1 MDMKRYALYFAPAAR
16 GLHRAAASWLG
27 WDAEA
32 GCAVAQPEVEGIAA
46 ATATPRKYGFHA
58 TLKAPFR
65 LAEGA
70 RAEDLAAAVAA
81 LVAQLRPV
89 PLDGLALT
97 RIGPF
102 LALTPQGDDGP
113 LNALAAQVVEGLDPF
128 RAPLTE
134 AEMARRNPDRL
145 TPRQR
150 ALLDA
155 WGYPYVLDEFRFH
168 MTLTGALDPAT
179 LDAVTAQL
187 APRLTVVPRP
197 FTLDAIS
204 LMGEDAAGR
213 VHLIRRLAL

>member
-1 MDMKRYALYFAPAAR
+1 MTAPAPPPPPALPPLYALRAFECVAR
-16 GLHRAAASWLG
+16 TGSVTLAGQTLHVTQSTISKHLKTL
-27 WDAEA
+27 ETHF
-32 GCAVAQPEVEGIAA
+32 GCKLLLRTG
-46 ATATPRKYGFHA
+46 PR
-58 TLKAPFR
+58 
-65 LAEGA
+65 
-70 RAEDLAAAVAA
+70 
-81 LVAQLRPV
+81 
-89 PLDGLALT
+89 
-97 RIGPF
+97 

-187 APRLTVVPRP
+187 GPRLTVVPRP